1 MNLKISIITVAYNAE
16 SSIEDTIKSVLSQ
29 SYSNIEYIIID
40 GKSSDNTLEICNKY
54 SDKISKIVSEKDTG
68 IYDAMNKGVALAQ
81 GDVVGILNAD
91 DFYADNFVIENIVEK
106 FKKEAVDAVYADL
119 VYVNGQET
127 SKVTRTW
134 ISGVYEDG
142 MFLKGWMPPHPTFFV
157 KLSCYKEYG
166 DYSLDLKTVA
176 DYELMLRMIHKYKI
190 KLGYLNKIIV
200 KMRVGG
206 VSNASLKNR
215 IRAQRDAKKSWQM
228 NGIKPNLFT
237 LIMKPLSKVTQFFKK

>member
-1 MNLKISIITVAYNAE
+1 MSLKISIITVAYNAE
-16 SSIEDTIKSVLSQ
+16 SSIEDTINSVLRQ
-29 SYSNIEYIIID
+29 SYTDIEYIIVD

-54 SDKISKIVSEKDTG
+54 ADHISKIVSEEDTG
-68 IYDAMNKGVALAQ
+68 IYDAMNKGIALAQ
-81 GDVVGILNAD
+81 GDIVGILNAD
-91 DFYADNFVIENIVEK
+91 DFYVDDFVIQNVVDKFENESI
-106 FKKEAVDAVYADL
+106 DAVYADL

-134 ISGVYEDG
+134 ISGLYKEG
-142 MFLKGWMPPHPTFFV
+142 LFLKGWMPPHPTFFV

-176 DYELMLRMIHKYKI
+176 DYELMLRMIHKHKI

-215 IRAQRDAKKSWQM
+215 IRAQIDTKTSWEM
-228 NGIKPNLFT
+228 NALKPNFFT
-237 LIMKPLSKVTQFFKK
+237 LIMKPLSKISQFFKK